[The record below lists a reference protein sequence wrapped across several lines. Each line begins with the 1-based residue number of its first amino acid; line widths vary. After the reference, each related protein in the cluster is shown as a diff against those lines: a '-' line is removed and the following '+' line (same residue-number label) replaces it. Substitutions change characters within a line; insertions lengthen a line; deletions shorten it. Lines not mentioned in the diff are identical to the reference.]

1 MNLHKGIVQAE
12 HMECGAMKLKS
23 SELSPLKPFLSVFFI
38 ITSLFIVVFAK
49 MEERR
54 LGYSVLKL
62 THDQRAAVEI
72 KREKSV
78 ALAKQIRPQH
88 VEKIAQD
95 RFTLQKIQNRQIIHL
110 MGGGS
115 SL

>member
-1 MNLHKGIVQAE
+1 MRDGLRKENTWSVKN
-12 HMECGAMKLKS
+12 MKVKS

-38 ITSLFIVVFAK
+38 ISSLFIVVFSK

-62 THDQRAAVEI
+62 TREQRVVIEE
-72 KREKSV
+72 KRIKSV

-88 VEKIAQD
+88 VERVAQD
-95 RFTLQKIQNRQIIHL
+95 RFTLKKIQNNQIIHL

-115 SL
+115 QL